1 MLPLTAAQ
9 RILRGREK
17 TMNHLR
23 PLIRLSPISTVL
35 SRKNPKILLSG
46 SHQPTLLRY
55 LDGWPRRRGGSCAF
69 LIQFIDP
76 QQSLNHFANDQ
87 FDLAVVQS
95 PQMDNVEQ
103 VIRDLTRIARQ
114 GLITFG

>member
-1 MLPLTAAQ
+1 M
-9 RILRGREK
+9 RGRET
-17 TMNHLR
+17 TMNNLR

-69 LIQFIDP
+69 LIQFVETH
-76 QQSLNHFANDQ
+76 QSLSHFADDQ

-95 PQMDNVEQ
+95 PQADDVGQ
-103 VIRDLTRIARQ
+103 VISDLTRIARQ
-114 GLITFG
+114 GLITLG